1 MKSTGIVRR
10 IDQLGRMVLPSELR
24 ASFNINDGDSLEI
37 FTSNDMIVLKKYMP
51 SDIFTGEMEDLVE
64 YKGKKVSRNS
74 IRELARLAGFR
85 LEETAETLGA
95 DNFETEDI
103 L

>member
-1 MKSTGIVRR
+1 MKSTGIVRKV
-10 IDQLGRMVLPSELR
+10 DQLGRMVLPSELR
-24 ASFNINDGDSLEI
+24 ASFNIKDGDSLEI

-64 YKGKKVSRNS
+64 YKGKRVSKNS
-74 IRELARLAGFR
+74 IRELARLAGFQLKEPTR
-85 LEETAETLGA
+85 SSE
-95 DNFETEDI
+95 NNSFELEDI